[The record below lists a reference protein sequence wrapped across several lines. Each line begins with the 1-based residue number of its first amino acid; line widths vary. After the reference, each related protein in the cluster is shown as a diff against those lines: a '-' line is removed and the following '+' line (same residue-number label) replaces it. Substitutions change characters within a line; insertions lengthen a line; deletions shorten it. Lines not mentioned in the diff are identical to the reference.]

1 MKKLIT
7 AFIVAFFAVT
17 LSAEIIFDGG
27 KAAAWESKKFADKDG
42 AVSGI
47 AGYIPVMSKEFI
59 QVPRGKKYTVSGEF
73 KVVSDKNI
81 PIYFGVTPFTA
92 EGKVI
97 PYTAVF
103 TASRAIA
110 TLAKEVKAGDKS
122 MILKGADSWKF
133 HKHGYFVFNAKADR
147 SDLPNLDLSPAPVIK
162 EITVN
167 EDGTVEIP
175 FKKPFAK
182 NYTAGTTV
190 RQHVAGSSYIY
201 AGNTNKKGEWVKFSK
216 TFTSFYTG
224 TAQIKVTFSVMA
236 SKANVELRNVKV
248 DAE

>member
-1 MKKLIT
+1 MKKLT
-7 AFIVAFFAVT
+7 AAFIVSLFAAT
-17 LSAEIIFDGG
+17 LSAETLFDGG

-42 AVSGI
+42 VVSGI

-81 PIYFGVTPFTA
+81 PVYFGVTPYTA
-92 EGKVI
+92 DGKVI
-97 PYTAVF
+97 TFTSVY

-133 HKHGYFVFNAKADR
+133 HKHGFFAFNAKADR
-147 SDLPNLDLSPAPVIK
+147 SDLPNLDLSPAPIIN

-175 FKKPFAK
+175 FKKPFTKA
-182 NYTAGTTV
+182 YAAGTPV
-190 RQHVAGSSYIY
+190 RQHFAGNSYIY
-201 AGNTNKKGEWVKFSK
+201 AGNSSKSGEWVKFSK
-216 TFTSFYTG
+216 TFTSFYIG
-224 TAQIKVTFSVMA
+224 TAQIKVCFSAMT
-236 SKANVELRNVKV
+236 SKVQVELRNVKV
-248 DAE
+248 DAD

>member
-1 MKKLIT
+1 MKKIIS
-7 AFIVAFFAVT
+7 AFIVSLIAVT
-17 LSAEIIFDGG
+17 LSAETLFDGG
-27 KAAAWESKKFADKDG
+27 KAAAWESKRFADKDG
-42 AVSGI
+42 VVSGI

-73 KVVSDKNI
+73 KLVSDKNI

-92 EGKVI
+92 DGKVI
-97 PYTAVF
+97 SYTSVF
-103 TASRAIA
+103 TVSRALA
-110 TLAKEVKAGDKS
+110 ELAKDIKAGDKS

-133 HKHGYFVFNAKADR
+133 HKYGFFAFNAKADR
-147 SDLPNLDLSPAPVIK
+147 SDLPNLDLSPAPIVK

-182 NYTAGTTV
+182 AYAAGTPV
-190 RQHVAGSSYIY
+190 RQHFAGSSYIY

-216 TFTSFYTG
+216 TFTSFYIG
-224 TAQIKVTFSVMA
+224 TAQIKVCFSVMA
-236 SKANVELRNVKV
+236 PKVQVELRNVTV
-248 DAE
+248 TAE